1 MGELSELLEAWDDG
15 MVAGPIA
22 LSDHEVPELG
32 KFKDVTPVLVS
43 GVYILLC
50 GIVIVYVGQ
59 ARCLSVRIGQ
69 HREEKKIK
77 FDGVKIYPC
86 EHKGRRLAME
96 RLLIRKYQPK
106 CNVKHKSTAKPN
118 NLPPLS
124 ELMKSAKLN
133 ETFRRF

>member
-1 MGELSELLEAWDDG
+1 MSELSELLEAWDDG
-15 MVAGPIA
+15 MVAGPIV

-32 KFKDVTPVLVS
+32 KFKDVTSVLVS

-50 GIVIVYVGQ
+50 GIIIVYVGQ

-106 CNVKHKSTAKPN
+106 WNVKHKPA
-118 NLPPLS
+118 
-124 ELMKSAKLN
+124 A
-133 ETFRRF
+133 TFRRF